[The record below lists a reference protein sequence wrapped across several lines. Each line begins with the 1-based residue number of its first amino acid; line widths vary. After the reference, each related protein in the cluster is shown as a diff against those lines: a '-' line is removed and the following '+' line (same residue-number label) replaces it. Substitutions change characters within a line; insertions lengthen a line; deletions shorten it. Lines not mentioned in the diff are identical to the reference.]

1 MIGVNWTKTAQ
12 PLMKLEQ
19 LVSFHWA
26 TGVPCA
32 FLLRSW
38 AVLFLLGMK
47 YDRRCPQSG
56 YKDKE
61 TPPKRTRTDD
71 SPSGG
76 IIVITLQCCQISYHM
91 AWVESYQVQNKS
103 KELNEHLC
111 IGSSN
116 LDIWDSCY
124 FVLLPVLH
132 DQPYRVHCI
141 DKDSYKFYI
150 LIMKTSLLWLPIQ
163 TYSSHTLFNWE
174 E

>member
-1 MIGVNWTKTAQ
+1 MQRSKSKTRSRIKMIGVNWAKTTQ

-61 TPPKRTRTDD
+61 TPPKRTQTDVRPG
-71 SPSGG
+71 SG
-76 IIVITLQCCQISYHM
+76 IIVITLQCCQISYGTSWVILSTEQEQRVKWASMYWVLKFGHLGFLLFGAAASF
-91 AWVESYQVQNKS
+91 AWST
-103 KELNEHLC
+103 
-111 IGSSN
+111 
-116 LDIWDSCY
+116 
-124 FVLLPVLH
+124 LPGPLH
-132 DQPYRVHCI
+132 C
-141 DKDSYKFYI
+141 
-150 LIMKTSLLWLPIQ
+150 
-163 TYSSHTLFNWE
+163 
-174 E
+174 